1 MRRPRSPIWS
11 GDRSKSPTLYAE
23 FVNKEGLFRAVLDRY
38 ISRFA
43 AKHEAVLFAEGK
55 SVDRALRDYFTAVAT
70 CFTSKETPA
79 GCFIINTS
87 AALAASSTDIA
98 NTIKSR
104 HAMQEQALTQF
115 LQQRQA
121 QGELP
126 AGRDVAQLAQF
137 LNCVLQGMSISA
149 GKARFRQADANHRHH
164 SPSLAAGPR
173 V

>member
-1 MRRPRSPIWS
+1 M
-11 GDRSKSPTLYAE
+11 
-23 FVNKEGLFRAVLDRY
+23 NKEGLFRAVLDRY

-104 HAMQEQALTQF
+104 HAMGAG
-115 LQQRQA
+115 A
-121 QGELP
+121 NPVSAAAAG
-126 AGRDVAQLAQF
+126 AGRT
-137 LNCVLQGMSISA
+137 
-149 GKARFRQADANHRHH
+149 ARGPRCR
-164 SPSLAAGPR
+164 AAGAIS
-173 V
+173 